1 MLRSADE
8 ELELQ
13 LCPPSDGSYVA
24 VSLDKK
30 KGALGLRIK
39 KDQQGLI

>member
-1 MLRSADE
+1 MLRNAGD

-13 LCPPSDGSYVA
+13 LCPPGDGSFVTIY
-24 VSLDKK
+24 LDKK